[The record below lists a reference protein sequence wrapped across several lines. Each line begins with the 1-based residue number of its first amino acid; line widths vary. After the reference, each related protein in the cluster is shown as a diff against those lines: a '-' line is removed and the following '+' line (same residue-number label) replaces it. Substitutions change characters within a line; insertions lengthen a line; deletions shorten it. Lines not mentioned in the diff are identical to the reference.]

1 MKCNTFESRSVATSA
16 MANSL
21 SSMARSSMNGSSISN
36 MTSTSYT
43 NMPILNQ
50 YYSTNVNCFPDF
62 LNSGPTSLFNYSSM
76 KSLYFCQLLFHFIH
90 SNHFISDL
98 DMGAAFDQL
107 FRQPDSQN
115 REVFL
120 LCTQ

>member
-1 MKCNTFESRSVATSA
+1 MKCNTFKIRSIATSA

-21 SSMARSSMNGSSISN
+21 SLARSSTNGSSFGS

-62 LNSGPTSLFNYSSM
+62 LNSAPTSLFNYSSI
-76 KSLYFCQLLFHFIH
+76 KSHYFYQL
-90 SNHFISDL
+90 
-98 DMGAAFDQL
+98 
-107 FRQPDSQN
+107 
-115 REVFL
+115 
-120 LCTQ
+120 